1 MITTVQDN
9 LAKLMSTEDIT
20 VIQKP
25 ESSAYFDTKNRVLV
39 IPTWKNLSDIIVE
52 SLIGH
57 EIGHALYTNSE
68 SWISAIKLRE
78 PNEVFRD
85 YLNVIEDA
93 RIESLVKQKYPGMK
107 KIFYHGYKQI
117 LDNKIFE
124 IDAVEDLPLIDR
136 LNIHFK
142 FSGIITLNLNETE
155 ISYISRIEKI
165 DTFSEVVDIAIEI
178 FDSEKHNI
186 QKSSL
191 QNLKNPSGSSVD
203 DGDGEDTSGGSIG
216 EGDEKD
222 NQSSTSEDSS
232 VSNGYT
238 QSKKGSRSDSSQEM
252 NDGDISENS
261 SSSGSKGTRS
271 TQQSAPSNSKTLRGF
286 DESMSNMVDMSKRHT
301 VYTDIPSPILSK
313 IIYPFGLIKEYFDN
327 HFQNIMLS
335 DLTEDEKEDFEIEE
349 IFGQK
354 NSLSKFYKDHKTNID
369 LHKQLFQMRKKA
381 DQYNKTM
388 TFRTGKLD
396 TNKLYSYKYNDEIF
410 KTFEVKPN
418 GKNHG
423 LIFIMD
429 FSSSM
434 FAYLRD
440 AKSKAL
446 ELILFC
452 KQIGIPFVLYG
463 FFDTFYDENFPVI
476 FASEGKNECTF
487 ETNPA
492 FRLLELLTSSMS
504 ESDFKRMVEIF
515 MDSIGRSGRYSLG
528 GTPLTETHLCLDS
541 LVNKFRGENPVKIV
555 NVVYFTDG
563 QGSGGNHVIRKSD
576 RRYNSNYMSSI
587 VNVIHD
593 PKTRKNYDFSKKN
606 GVTCDD
612 FLDIIKNRMKDVNVI
627 NFLITNRL
635 FDSVP
640 EDLRD
645 KCLYDMGYS
654 KSDFKKMSWVQ
665 QRNLFDEFDSKYIV
679 LEVEGM
685 GSFDTTFVCS
695 TEMFKK
701 QKSPFGKNIQ
711 SISQIS
717 ESFGKSSNTK
727 KRVNA
732 MISKFID
739 LIV

>member
-1 MITTVQDN
+1 M
-9 LAKLMSTEDIT
+9 
-20 VIQKP
+20 
-25 ESSAYFDTKNRVLV
+25 
-39 IPTWKNLSDIIVE
+39 SDIIVE

-136 LNIHFK
+136 LNIYFK
-142 FSGIITLNLNETE
+142 FSGIIHLNLSETE
-155 ISYISRIEKI
+155 SSYIKRIEKI
-165 DTFSEVVDIAIEI
+165 EKFSEVVDIAIEI
-178 FDSEKHNI
+178 FDSEKYSKHN
-186 QKSSL
+186 KSLS
-191 QNLKNPSGSSVD
+191 NIVNVSGSETED
-203 DGDGEDTSGGSIG
+203 QNGESSSSRGSIG
-216 EGDEKD
+216 EGPKKEG
-222 NQSSTSEDSS
+222 QSSQSQTSSGFDESAPSSETDSLQNS
-232 VSNGYT
+232 SQDNTDSKGNENG
-238 QSKKGSRSDSSQEM
+238 SSFGSR
-252 NDGDISENS
+252 
-261 SSSGSKGTRS
+261 GSRS

-286 DESMSNMVDMSKRHT
+286 DESMSNMVDMSKRYT

-434 FAYLRD
+434 SAYLRD

-541 LVNKFRGENPVKIV
+541 LVDKFRGENPVKIV

-563 QGSGGNHVIRKSD
+563 QGSGNYVIRKSD
-576 RRYNSNYMSSI
+576 RRYNNNHMSSI
-587 VNVIHD
+587 VVHD
-593 PKTRKNYDFSKKN
+593 PKTKKNYDFSKKN

-612 FLDIIKNRMKDVNVI
+612 FLDIIKNRMEDVNVI

-640 EDLRD
+640 VDLRD
-645 KCLYDMGYS
+645 KCLSDMGYS
-654 KSDFKKMSWVQ
+654 QSDFKKMSWVQ
-665 QRNLFDEFDSKYIV
+665 QRNLFDEFVSKYIV

>member
-25 ESSAYFDTKNRVLV
+25 QSSAYFDTKNRVLV
-39 IPTWKNLSDIIVE
+39 IPTWKNMSDIIVE

-136 LNIHFK
+136 LNIYFK
-142 FSGIITLNLNETE
+142 FSGIIHLNLSETE
-155 ISYISRIEKI
+155 SSYIKRIEKI
-165 DTFSEVVDIAIEI
+165 EKFSEVVDIAIEI
-178 FDSEKHNI
+178 FDSEKYSKHN
-186 QKSSL
+186 KSLS
-191 QNLKNPSGSSVD
+191 NIVNVSGSETED
-203 DGDGEDTSGGSIG
+203 QNGESSSSRGSIG
-216 EGDEKD
+216 EGPKKEG
-222 NQSSTSEDSS
+222 QSSQSQTSSGFDESAPSSETDSLQNS
-232 VSNGYT
+232 SQDNTDSKGNENG
-238 QSKKGSRSDSSQEM
+238 SSFGSR
-252 NDGDISENS
+252 
-261 SSSGSKGTRS
+261 GSRS

-286 DESMSNMVDMSKRHT
+286 DESMSNMVDMSKRYT

-434 FAYLRD
+434 SAYLRD

-541 LVNKFRGENPVKIV
+541 LVDKFRGENPVKIV

-563 QGSGGNHVIRKSD
+563 QGSGNYVIRKSD
-576 RRYNSNYMSSI
+576 RRYNNNHMSSI
-587 VNVIHD
+587 VVHD
-593 PKTRKNYDFSKKN
+593 PKTKKNYDFSKKN

-612 FLDIIKNRMKDVNVI
+612 FLDIIKNRMEDVNVI

-640 EDLRD
+640 VDLRD
-645 KCLYDMGYS
+645 KCLSDMGYS
-654 KSDFKKMSWVQ
+654 QSDFKKMSWVQ
-665 QRNLFDEFDSKYIV
+665 QRNLFDEFVSKYIV

>member
-25 ESSAYFDTKNRVLV
+25 QSSAYFDTKNRVLV
-39 IPTWKNLSDIIVE
+39 IPTWKNMSDIIVE

-136 LNIHFK
+136 LNIYFK
-142 FSGIITLNLNETE
+142 FSGIIHLNLSETE
-155 ISYISRIEKI
+155 SSYIKRIEKI
-165 DTFSEVVDIAIEI
+165 EKFSEVVDIAIEI
-178 FDSEKHNI
+178 FDSEKYSKHN
-186 QKSSL
+186 KSLS
-191 QNLKNPSGSSVD
+191 NIVNVSGSETED
-203 DGDGEDTSGGSIG
+203 QNGESSSSRGSIG
-216 EGDEKD
+216 EGPKKEG
-222 NQSSTSEDSS
+222 QSSQSQTSSGFDESAPSSETDSLQNS
-232 VSNGYT
+232 SQDNTDSKGNENG
-238 QSKKGSRSDSSQEM
+238 SSFGSR
-252 NDGDISENS
+252 
-261 SSSGSKGTRS
+261 GSRS

-286 DESMSNMVDMSKRHT
+286 DESMSNMVDMSKRYT

-434 FAYLRD
+434 SAYLRD

-541 LVNKFRGENPVKIV
+541 LVDKFRGENPVKIV

-563 QGSGGNHVIRKSD
+563 QGSGNYVIRKSD
-576 RRYNSNYMSSI
+576 RRYNNNHMSSI
-587 VNVIHD
+587 VVHD
-593 PKTRKNYDFSKKN
+593 PKTKKNYDFSKKN

-612 FLDIIKNRMKDVNVI
+612 FLDIIKNRMEDVNVI

-640 EDLRD
+640 VDLRD
-645 KCLYDMGYS
+645 KCLSDMGYS
-654 KSDFKKMSWVQ
+654 QSDFKKMSWVQ

>member
-25 ESSAYFDTKNRVLV
+25 QSSAYFDTKNRVLV
-39 IPTWKNLSDIIVE
+39 IPTWKNMSDIIVE

-136 LNIHFK
+136 LNIYFK
-142 FSGIITLNLNETE
+142 FSGIIHLNLSETE
-155 ISYISRIEKI
+155 SSYIKRIEKI
-165 DTFSEVVDIAIEI
+165 EKFSEVVDIAIEI
-178 FDSEKHNI
+178 FDSEKYSKHN
-186 QKSSL
+186 KSLS
-191 QNLKNPSGSSVD
+191 NIVNVSGSETED
-203 DGDGEDTSGGSIG
+203 QNGESSSSRGSIG
-216 EGDEKD
+216 EGPKKEG
-222 NQSSTSEDSS
+222 QSSQSQTSSGFDESAPSSETDSLQNS
-232 VSNGYT
+232 SQDNTDSKGNENG
-238 QSKKGSRSDSSQEM
+238 SSFGSR
-252 NDGDISENS
+252 
-261 SSSGSKGTRS
+261 GSRS

-286 DESMSNMVDMSKRHT
+286 DESMSNMVDMSKRYT

-434 FAYLRD
+434 SAYLRD

-541 LVNKFRGENPVKIV
+541 LVDKFRGENPVKIV

-563 QGSGGNHVIRKSD
+563 QGSGNYVIRKSD
-576 RRYNSNYMSSI
+576 RRYNNNHMSSI
-587 VNVIHD
+587 VVHD
-593 PKTRKNYDFSKKN
+593 PKTKKNYDFSKKN

-640 EDLRD
+640 VDLRD
-645 KCLYDMGYS
+645 KCLSDMGYS
-654 KSDFKKMSWVQ
+654 QSDFKKMSWVQ
-665 QRNLFDEFDSKYIV
+665 QRNLFDEFVSKYIV

>member
-25 ESSAYFDTKNRVLV
+25 QSSAYFDTKNRVLV
-39 IPTWKNLSDIIVE
+39 IPTWKNMSDIIVE

-136 LNIHFK
+136 LNIYFK
-142 FSGIITLNLNETE
+142 FSGIIHLNLSETE
-155 ISYISRIEKI
+155 SSYIKRIEKI
-165 DTFSEVVDIAIEI
+165 EKFSEVVDIAIEI
-178 FDSEKHNI
+178 FDSEKYSKHN
-186 QKSSL
+186 KSLS
-191 QNLKNPSGSSVD
+191 NIVNVSGSETED
-203 DGDGEDTSGGSIG
+203 QNGESSSSRGSIG
-216 EGDEKD
+216 EGPKKEG
-222 NQSSTSEDSS
+222 QSSQSQTSSGFDESAPSSETDSLQNS
-232 VSNGYT
+232 SQDNTDSKGNENG
-238 QSKKGSRSDSSQEM
+238 SSFGSR
-252 NDGDISENS
+252 
-261 SSSGSKGTRS
+261 GSRS

-286 DESMSNMVDMSKRHT
+286 DESMSNMVDMSKRYT

-434 FAYLRD
+434 SAYLRD

-541 LVNKFRGENPVKIV
+541 LVDKFRGENPVKIV

-563 QGSGGNHVIRKSD
+563 QGSGNYVIRKSD
-576 RRYNSNYMSSI
+576 RRYNNNHMSSI
-587 VNVIHD
+587 VVHD
-593 PKTRKNYDFSKKN
+593 PKTKKNYDFSKKN

-612 FLDIIKNRMKDVNVI
+612 FLDIIKNRMEDVNVI

-640 EDLRD
+640 VDLRY
-645 KCLYDMGYS
+645 KCLSDMGYS
-654 KSDFKKMSWVQ
+654 QSDFKKMSWVQ

>member
-25 ESSAYFDTKNRVLV
+25 ESSAYFDTKTRVLV
-39 IPTWKNLSDIIVE
+39 IPTWNNLSDIIVE

-68 SWISAIKLRE
+68 SWISAIRLRE

-178 FDSEKHNI
+178 FDSEKHSAMM
-186 QKSSL
+186 SSVIP
-191 QNLKNPSGSSVD
+191 NLGPTGSSVD

-238 QSKKGSRSDSSQEM
+238 QSKKCSRSDSSQEM
-252 NDGDISENS
+252 NDSDISANS

-271 TQQSAPSNSKTLRGF
+271 TQQSTPSNSKTLRGF

-301 VYTDIPSPILSK
+301 VYTDIPSPILSR
-313 IIYPFGLIKEYFDN
+313 IIYPFGLIKEYFDS

-335 DLTEDEKEDFEIEE
+335 DLTEDEKEDYRIEE

-434 FAYLRD
+434 HSYLRD

-476 FASEGKNECTF
+476 FASEGKNEFTF

-563 QGSGGNHVIRKSD
+563 QGSGNYVIRKSD
-576 RRYNSNYMSSI
+576 RRYNNNYMSSI
-587 VNVIHD
+587 VNVVHD

-635 FDSVP
+635 FDTVP
-640 EDLRD
+640 EDLRY
-645 KCLYDMGYS
+645 KCLSDMGYS
-654 KSDFKKMSWVQ
+654 QSDFKKMSWVQ